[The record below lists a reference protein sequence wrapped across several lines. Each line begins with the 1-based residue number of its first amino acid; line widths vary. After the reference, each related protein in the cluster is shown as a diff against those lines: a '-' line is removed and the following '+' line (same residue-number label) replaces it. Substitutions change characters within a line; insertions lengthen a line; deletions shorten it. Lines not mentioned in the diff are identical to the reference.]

1 MEHQPEHK
9 HTQQLQ
15 QIIRVLMLIQQAQQ
29 HYNQIKQAAEFYIS
43 FGQSHSNYQETC
55 DCFIRLLDQ
64 LDKGMEYGKTQLL
77 MNSTNLCTTLENK
90 DLQQR
95 MDFIRAN
102 PFNELELNDLVHL
115 IYQNS
120 ANNIPG
126 MELFPGSGQFLP
138 HAVAIEPLY
147 VADKFPEILDNAVA
161 VFNNDFYANRRV
173 RKKLVTINDI
183 SGLPQGSLGIIYCFN
198 EFFLANINYIL
209 AWAKQAHTMLYPGGK
224 FIFNFLPDD
233 EIWAQEQCL
242 NHNFSVVNVK
252 QLCTGL
258 ENIGYE
264 IERCVIKELRRSH
277 IVAIRTSEQE
287 FPRLKVGASYA
298 EIIDL

>member
-1 MEHQPEHK
+1 MQ
-9 HTQQLQ
+9 
-15 QIIRVLMLIQQAQQ
+15 IQQAQ
-29 HYNQIKQAAEFYIS
+29 HNYNQIKQAAEFYIS
-43 FGQSHSNYQETC
+43 YGQSHSNYQETC
-55 DCFIRLLDQ
+55 DCFLKLLDQ

-77 MNSTNLCTTLENK
+77 LNSTNLCTTLENK
-90 DLQQR
+90 NLQQR
-95 MDFIRAN
+95 MDFIQAN
-102 PFNELELNDLVHL
+102 QFNELELNDLVHL

-120 ANNIPG
+120 ANNAPG

-138 HAVAIEPLY
+138 HAVAMEPLY
-147 VADKFPEILDNAVA
+147 VADKFSQVLDNAVA

-183 SGLPQGSLGIIYCFN
+183 SNLPTASLGIVYCFN
-198 EFFLANINYIL
+198 EFFLANTNYIL
-209 AWAKQAHTMLYPGGK
+209 AWAQQVHTMLYNGGK

-252 QLCTGL
+252 QLCYGL
-258 ENIGYE
+258 ESLGYE

-277 IVAIRTSEQE
+277 IVAIKSPVPE
-287 FPRLKVGASYA
+287 FPRLKVGASVA
-298 EIIDL
+298 EIIEL